1 VDAVIDSNGCPMSGA
16 ERMLDAAPGAASLYP
31 RAAFGTFAR
40 PLLRK
45 VPLVG
50 GSTPK
55 ALPELTLGLD
65 DVALDAGHV
74 ADYARV
80 CGFGLRDTLPPSY
93 LHILGFPLAMSLMTD
108 GAFPFGVIGLVH
120 VANRIDHVR
129 PVALGETP
137 SLRVHAEDL
146 REHAKGRQ
154 FDVVAVA
161 TVGGECVWEGRSTYL
176 RVGGGTGAGDGAAAK
191 DDKKP
196 ERPAPVAGAPPEA
209 IWAIPADI
217 GRRYGAVSGDRNPI
231 HLHNVSAKLFGMPR
245 AIAHGMWLKAR
256 VLAALQPELP
266 DSFTA
271 EVRFKRPVLLPAK
284 VAFSTTKQE
293 GGRAFALHDAKRGIP
308 HLDGSFRA

>member
-1 VDAVIDSNGCPMSGA
+1 MSDA
-16 ERMLDAAPGAASLYP
+16 RTLDAAPGAATLYP

-50 GSTPK
+50 GGTPRT
-55 ALPELTLGLD
+55 LPELTLGLD
-65 DVALDAGHV
+65 DVALDAGRV

-80 CGFGLRDTLPPSY
+80 CGFDLRDTLPASY
-93 LHILGFPLAMSLMTD
+93 LHVLAFPLAMSLMTD

-120 VANRIDHVR
+120 VENRIEHLR
-129 PVALGETP
+129 PVALDETP

-146 REHAKGRQ
+146 RDHAKGRQ

-161 TVGGECVWEGRSTYL
+161 TVGGERVWEGRSTYL
-176 RVGGGTGAGDGAAAK
+176 RRGGGSGDGASK
-191 DDKKP
+191 DDKKSTP
-196 ERPAPVAGAPPEA
+196 PAAEA
-209 IWAIPADI
+209 VWKVPGDI

-256 VLAALQPELP
+256 VLAALQPDLP
-266 DSFTA
+266 QAFAVD
-271 EVRFKRPVLLPAK
+271 VRFKLPVLLPAT
-284 VAFSTTKQE
+284 VAFSTAAD
-293 GGRAFALHDAKRGIP
+293 GDGRAFALHDAKRGLP
-308 HLDGSFRA
+308 HLEGRAGSL

>member
-1 VDAVIDSNGCPMSGA
+1 MSGT
-16 ERMLDAAPGAASLYP
+16 ERTLASAPGAATLYP

-65 DVALDAGHV
+65 DVALNAGHV

-80 CGFGLRDTLPPSY
+80 CGFDLRDTLPASH
-93 LHILGFPLAMSLMTD
+93 LHVLGFPLAMSLMTD

-120 VANRIDHVR
+120 VANRIEHLR
-129 PVALGETP
+129 PVALAETP
-137 SLRVHAEDL
+137 SFRVHAEDL
-146 REHAKGRQ
+146 RDHPKGRQ
-154 FDVVAVA
+154 FDVVAIA
-161 TVGGECVWEGRSTYL
+161 TVGGERVWEGRSTYL
-176 RVGGGTGAGDGAAAK
+176 RVGGGSGDGASKNDNKTDERSGVPAA
-191 DDKKP
+191 DAVWP
-196 ERPAPVAGAPPEA
+196 
-209 IWAIPADI
+209 IPGDI

-266 DSFTA
+266 ERFTA
-271 EVRFKRPVLLPAK
+271 EVRFKLPVLLPAR
-284 VAFSTTKQE
+284 VAFSTDKTAD
-293 GGRAFALHDAKRGIP
+293 GRAFALHDAKRGIP
-308 HLDGSFRA
+308 HLEGRIGT

>member
-1 VDAVIDSNGCPMSGA
+1 MDAVIDSKGCPVSGA
-16 ERMLDAAPGAASLYP
+16 ERTLKSAPGAATLYP

-55 ALPELTLGLD
+55 TLPELTLGLD

-80 CGFGLRDTLPPSY
+80 CGFDLRDTLPASY

-120 VANRIDHVR
+120 VANRIEHVR

-146 REHAKGRQ
+146 RAHPKGRQ
-154 FDVVAVA
+154 FDVVAIA
-161 TVGGECVWEGRSTYL
+161 TVGGERVWEGRSTYL
-176 RVGGGTGAGDGAAAK
+176 RVGGGGGEGK
-191 DDKKP
+191 DDNKP
-196 ERPAPVAGAPPEA
+196 TDRAAPPAPEA
-209 IWAIPADI
+209 IWAIPSDI

-266 DSFTA
+266 ARFTA
-271 EVRFKRPVLLPAK
+271 EVRFKRPVLLPAR
-284 VAFSTTKQE
+284 VTFSTDKTAD
-293 GGRAFALHDAKRGIP
+293 GRAFVLHDAKRGIP
-308 HLDGSFRA
+308 HLEGHVVS